1 MSGTSS
7 TSRRRQGR
15 VVALALMLG
24 LIVAAGCAAGDA
36 VQENRAGNET
46 FSPTTTMPAFTATT
60 AAGASTET
68 TYASDGAG
76 SKTSGD
82 YGVTGPVEAG
92 ALGTDQLA
100 ASLDRK
106 IISNADV
113 LVEVDRGKFQVA
125 FDTAL
130 LLADKFGGY
139 VVSSTS
145 TASDDEGTMRSGTIA
160 LRVPETAF
168 AQALSD
174 VAKLGEVKSRNVDAQ
189 DVTEEYLDLA
199 ARLKNAEAQ
208 EKAFLSLLD
217 KAKTIDEILQV
228 RQVLSQTQV
237 EVEQLKGRIRFL
249 DEHTSFSTLAISIY
263 EVGTDVATT
272 GNWGFVAASKDALH
286 AFVGSINAIIVFFGG
301 ALPVLFLLAI
311 LAWIAYRVIRPL
323 VARLSGR
330 NRPQDQ

>member
-1 MSGTSS
+1 MSGTNS
-7 TSRRRQGR
+7 TSRRRRGGL
-15 VVALALMLG
+15 VAFVLVLG
-24 LIVAAGCAAGDA
+24 LVLAAGCGA
-36 VQENRAGNET
+36 QEDRPADES
-46 FSPTTTMPAFTATT
+46 FSPTTTAAAAMTATT
-60 AAGASTET
+60 AAGSSTA
-68 TYASDGAG
+68 TYASDGTESGAPG
-76 SKTSGD
+76 GD
-82 YGVTGPVEAG
+82 YGVTGSGEG
-92 ALGTDQLA
+92 SALGTVQFA

-113 LVEVDRGKFQVA
+113 LIEVERGKFQVA

-139 VVSSTS
+139 VVSSNS
-145 TASDDEGTMRSGTIA
+145 TASEDEGAMRSGTIA

-174 VAKLGEVKSRNVDAQ
+174 VAKLGEVKSRNVDTQ

-208 EKAFLSLLD
+208 EKAFLSLMD

-249 DEHTSFSTLAISIY
+249 DEHTSFSTLTISVY
-263 EVGTDVATT
+263 EVGTEVATT
-272 GNWGFVAASKDALH
+272 GSWGFVAAAKDALH
-286 AFVGSINAIIVFFGG
+286 AFVGSINAIMVFFGG
-301 ALPVLFLLAI
+301 ALPILVLLAI
-311 LAWIAYRVIRPL
+311 LAWIAYRLIRPL
-323 VARLSGR
+323 AARLSGR